1 MDLAR
6 ALLRYSRMADPCRA
20 FDRVHAEWPPDV
32 ARILEKVLWTEIR
45 MAHRSVED
53 VAAELH
59 ALNRKA
65 AAQAEAVRALA
76 AKRKVPPRKAVQTAL
91 KGSG

>member
-20 FDRVHAEWPPDV
+20 YDRVHAEWPPNI

-45 MAHRSVED
+45 MAHRSVEE

-59 ALNRKA
+59 ALNCKA
-65 AAQAEAVRALA
+65 AAQAEAVRALM
-76 AKRKVPPRKAVQTAL
+76 AKRKIPFR
-91 KGSG
+91 SRRR